1 MSSHEI
7 PQVHPG
13 PAGVVGT
20 NRADGSCID
29 SAQMRTFARR
39 PTQDLRRMH
48 SLYLLYLDRH
58 HLGDELFLKSLAQ
71 HFSNAGTDAP
81 TCLLVHGSGEKVERT
96 LEAQGHF
103 PERTDGVI
111 DVETEDQRRLV
122 ERAVREVNQEIV
134 AALTDEVVS
143 TVGIQGVDRGLFRVG
158 DDASLQAANVGWLSA
173 LLKQHV
179 VPVVSALVEAPG
191 SGAVRE
197 VGTEEAVRAL
207 ARALD
212 DSFDPRICVLT
223 TAEGAGVPNEAGEV
237 QSEVESATLEDRS
250 IPEPAA
256 VRRLAETD
264 VPVLVTSLQGLFN
277 GATPTGTRVRP

>member
-1 MSSHEI
+1 M
-7 PQVHPG
+7 Q
-13 PAGVVGT
+13 
-20 NRADGSCID
+20 
-29 SAQMRTFARR
+29 
-39 PTQDLRRMH
+39 
-48 SLYLLYLDRH
+48 SLYLVYLDRH

-212 DSFDPRICVLT
+212 DSFEPCICVLT
-223 TAEGAGVPNEAGEV
+223 TADVAGVPDEAGEG

-277 GATPTGTRVRP
+277 GATPTGTHVRP